1 VTTVVIPWRG
11 GCEWRERSLAYVGD
25 WYATHHPGWRVIVAD
40 VGNTGPWCKATA
52 VAAGLTRTDD
62 RVIVVAD
69 ADVITP
75 AVGDCVAEVESG
87 RSPWAVPHHAVY
99 RLNADATRRVWDGD
113 PLPDWRAPH
122 SRLRSRVR
130 EIHRAVT
137 GGGVVVLDRAC
148 WDTAP
153 IDARFRGWGQ
163 EDLAWGWALTRVHGQ
178 PYRRHGPCLHL
189 WHPVQ
194 ARLSR
199 TTGTQDGQAL
209 WRRYSR
215 AYTAAEVGALL
226 AEPGAHPG
234 PPTIVDMANDGKTPA
249 ERKASEARNSSAKD
263 DRTRSAAIGKMQAA
277 KTAGNRVEASLERVK
292 LDETLTRQRIQGQ

>member
-1 VTTVVIPWRG
+1 VTTVVVPWRG
-11 GCEWRERSLAYVGD
+11 GCEWRERSLTYVRD
-25 WYATHHPGWRVIVAD
+25 WYTTHHPAWRFLVAD
-40 VGNTGPWCKATA
+40 VGNRGTWCKAAA
-52 VAAGLTRTDD
+52 VAAGLAATDD

-75 AVGDCVAEVESG
+75 AVADCVAEVESG
-87 RSPWAVPHHAVY
+87 RSAWAVPHHAVY
-99 RLNADATRRVWDGD
+99 RLNPDTTRRVWDGEA
-113 PLPDWRAPH
+113 LPDWRAPH

-137 GGGVVVLDRAC
+137 GGGVVVLDRDC
-148 WDTAP
+148 WTTAP
-153 IDARFRGWGQ
+153 IDARFQGWGQ
-163 EDLAWGWALTRVHGQ
+163 EDLAWGWALTRIHGQ
-178 PYRRHGPCLHL
+178 PYRRHGPCMHL

-215 AYTAAEVGALL
+215 AYTPAEVTAIL

-234 PPTIVDMANDGKTPA
+234 PTTIVDMADKTPA
-249 ERKASEARNSSAKD
+249 EKKTTDARNSSAADQHK
-263 DRTRSAAIGKMQAA
+263 TSAAIGRMNAA
-277 KTAGNRVEASLERVK
+277 NAAGNRVEANLEKVK
-292 LDETLTRQRIQGQ
+292 LPEQLHRDRIQGQP